1 MEYTKKIVYQSN
13 YWYNDGLRKAKIRDM
28 SGAIMSLRKSLQFN
42 RENIAARNLLGLV
55 YYGIGEVPE
64 ALVEWIISKN
74 LKSRDN
80 IADYYIKNVQSSAKE
95 LEQIDLAIK
104 KYNQCL
110 TYCRQN
116 GEDLAAIQLKQVIA
130 AHPTFLKAYQLLT
143 LIYLHTGQY
152 SQARQTIKTA
162 RKLDTTNEIT
172 LLYMHELTKKGKKK
186 TKEEKK
192 KEEAVEY
199 SLGNETIIQPKHSDS
214 DKLRPSL
221 RLPISLSERRSE
233 RRSSGFLWLPAVNQS
248 RSERMNDQMREY
260 ADEIKSLEA
269 QVSAQ
274 TRTLDNYRASG
285 EDAQAN
291 AELAQKTA
299 EGYEKLLS
307 VEGQFLS
314 NDYDDAALAD
324 ALLGISRDTLKQT
337 GQVKY
342 DEIAAAVYPGA
353 CEVKLAEGTQAL
365 NSGDYAG
372 AIDPL
377 SKVVLM
383 NEGYNDGQALLNLAQ
398 AYKGS
403 GDNENATVYFQKVIE
418 KYAGSEYAA
427 EAQSGLA
434 EITNENN

>member
-1 MEYTKKIVYQSN
+1 M
-13 YWYNDGLRKAKIRDM
+13 
-28 SGAIMSLRKSLQFN
+28 
-42 RENIAARNLLGLV
+42 
-55 YYGIGEVPE
+55 
-64 ALVEWIISKN
+64 
-74 LKSRDN
+74 
-80 IADYYIKNVQSSAKE
+80 
-95 LEQIDLAIK
+95 
-104 KYNQCL
+104 
-110 TYCRQN
+110 
-116 GEDLAAIQLKQVIA
+116 
-130 AHPTFLKAYQLLT
+130 
-143 LIYLHTGQY
+143 
-152 SQARQTIKTA
+152 
-162 RKLDTTNEIT
+162 
-172 LLYMHELTKKGKKK
+172 YMHELTKKGKKK

-199 SLGNETIIQPKHSDS
+199 SLGNETIIQPKHSRFRQVTAQ
-214 DKLRPSL
+214 LAVAN
-221 RLPISLSERRSE
+221 IFI
-233 RRSSGFLWLPAVNQS
+233 GAAIGAAIIWFLVAPAVNQS

-353 CEVKLAEGTQAL
+353 CEVKLAEGPQAL

>member
-1 MEYTKKIVYQSN
+1 
-13 YWYNDGLRKAKIRDM
+13 
-28 SGAIMSLRKSLQFN
+28 
-42 RENIAARNLLGLV
+42 
-55 YYGIGEVPE
+55 
-64 ALVEWIISKN
+64 
-74 LKSRDN
+74 
-80 IADYYIKNVQSSAKE
+80 
-95 LEQIDLAIK
+95 
-104 KYNQCL
+104 
-110 TYCRQN
+110 
-116 GEDLAAIQLKQVIA
+116 
-130 AHPTFLKAYQLLT
+130 
-143 LIYLHTGQY
+143 
-152 SQARQTIKTA
+152 
-162 RKLDTTNEIT
+162 
-172 LLYMHELTKKGKKK
+172 
-186 TKEEKK
+186 
-192 KEEAVEY
+192 
-199 SLGNETIIQPKHSDS
+199 
-214 DKLRPSL
+214 
-221 RLPISLSERRSE
+221 
-233 RRSSGFLWLPAVNQS
+233 
-248 RSERMNDQMREY
+248 MNDQMREY

-342 DEIAAAVYPGA
+342 DEIAAAVYLGA

-434 EITNENN
+434 EITDEND